1 MNYASNTAAIK
12 EARNLTRQTGQKH
25 VVRPFAMGN
34 KIAYSV
40 VNVDRFSA

>member
-12 EARNLTRQTGQKH
+12 QARNLTRQTGQRH

-34 KIAYSV
+34 KIAYTVVSV
-40 VNVDRFSA
+40 ERFSA